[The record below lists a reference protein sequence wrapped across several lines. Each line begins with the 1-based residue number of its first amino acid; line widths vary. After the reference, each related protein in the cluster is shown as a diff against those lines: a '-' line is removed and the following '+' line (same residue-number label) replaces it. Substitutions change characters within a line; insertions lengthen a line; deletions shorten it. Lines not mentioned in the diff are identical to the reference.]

1 MTAVPVDEIAP
12 EEVQVVVDDEGV
24 IRLSELAEEMST
36 GTASLHSP
44 VMELVVQGK
53 AAVFPI
59 GDVIEVRSES

>member
-24 IRLSELAEEMST
+24 IRLSELAEEMGT
-36 GTASLHSP
+36 RTASLHSP

-59 GDVIEVRSES
+59 GDVVEVRSES